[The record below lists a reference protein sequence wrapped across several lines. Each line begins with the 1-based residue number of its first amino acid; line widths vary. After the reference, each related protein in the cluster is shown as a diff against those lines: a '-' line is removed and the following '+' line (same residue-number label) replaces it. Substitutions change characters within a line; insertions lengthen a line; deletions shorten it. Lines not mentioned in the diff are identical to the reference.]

1 MKYINR
7 LEMNYRRTLFVLCM
21 AIACYTRIIAQE
33 NPVEN
38 YLQQAGDYI
47 DIYNGQMEA
56 SYNILLY
63 DNLPYYNS
71 PNLENATIFYRK
83 CYYPNQKA
91 RLDLFREQF
100 IVSTTDGRYGI
111 ILNPSNVEKII
122 MYGKTFRWLNPAKES
137 GLKQGYYIH
146 LSEGKS
152 LQLFAKESYTL
163 QPNMLTSGYRDKR
176 LYRFDQSMRYYLL
189 YGGKY
194 NMVKDKNSFSNLFP
208 QYKKQINQF
217 VKDHHLKFK
226 KENSAESLTS
236 LAAYCD
242 ELLTPTN
249 KQ

>member
-1 MKYINR
+1 M
-7 LEMNYRRTLFVLCM
+7 LCY
-21 AIACYTRIIAQE
+21 ARIIAQE

-38 YLQQAGDYI
+38 YLQQAGDYA
-47 DIYNGQMEA
+47 DIYNGEMEA
-56 SYNILLY
+56 SYNNLLY

-71 PNLENATIFYRK
+71 PDFEKATIFYRK

-91 RLDLFREQF
+91 RLDLYKEQL
-100 IVSTTDGRYGI
+100 IVSTTDERYGI

-122 MYGKTFRWLNPAKES
+122 MYDKTFRWLNPAKES
-137 GLKQGYYIH
+137 GLKPGYYIH

-152 LQLFAKESYTL
+152 VQLFCKESYSL
-163 QPNMLTSGYRDKR
+163 QPNMLSYGFHDKR

-189 YGGKY
+189 YGGQY
-194 NMVKDKNSFSNLFP
+194 YTVKDKSSFSKLFP

-217 VKDHHLKFK
+217 SKDHHLKFK
-226 KENSAESLTS
+226 KENSAENLTS
-236 LAAYCD
+236 LAGYFD